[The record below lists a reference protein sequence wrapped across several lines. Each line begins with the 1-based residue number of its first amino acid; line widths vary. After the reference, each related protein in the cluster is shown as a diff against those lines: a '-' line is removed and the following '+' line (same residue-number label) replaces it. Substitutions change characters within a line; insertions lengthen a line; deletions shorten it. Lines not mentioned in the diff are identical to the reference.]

1 MILKASQR
9 GGGMQLA
16 RHLLNSRDN
25 DHVEVHEL
33 RGFVSSSLEGAFK
46 EAYAV
51 SRGTKCTQF
60 LFSLSLNPPETQ
72 RVPVEVFKTAIADI
86 ERSVGLEGQ
95 PRAIVFHEK
104 EGRRHAHCVWSRID
118 AEKMKAINLPH
129 FKLKLRDMSRELY
142 LAHGWQM
149 PRGLLNPS
157 EPDPLSFT
165 LEQWQQAKRTRQDP
179 RVIKQIFRDCWNR
192 SDSMAS
198 FGHALKENG
207 FWLARGDRRG
217 HVAVDW
223 RGEVY
228 AINRWTGIKAK
239 EARARLG
246 DPAKLP
252 SVEKTRALIAE
263 RYAGKLREFVD
274 AEIEKF
280 AQTNSAI
287 RQEQT
292 RLVTAHRHSR
302 HLLRKQQ
309 EQRAIDEAK
318 ARAARLPT
326 GLKALWF
333 RLSGKY
339 RQLCAQNE
347 REFSEAKARDIQER
361 QNQIDEQMRERRAL
375 QDELREH
382 RQRHS
387 LTIKKLYRY
396 IGHILSL
403 SEQEKR
409 QSATH
414 QRSRKRQPSR

>member
-25 DHVEVHEL
+25 DHVKVHEL

-60 LFSLSLNPPETQ
+60 LFSLSLNPPEMQ
-72 RVPVEVFKTAIADI
+72 RVPVDVFEAAIADI
-86 ERSVGLEGQ
+86 EKRVGLEGQ

-104 EGRRHAHCVWSRID
+104 EGRRHAHCVWSRIN

-142 LAHGWQM
+142 LEHGWQM
-149 PRGLLNPS
+149 PRGLLTPS
-157 EPDPLSFT
+157 ERDPLNFT

-179 RVIKQIFRDCWNR
+179 RIIKQTFLDCWNR
-192 SDSMAS
+192 SDSPAA
-198 FGHALKENG
+198 FTHALKDNG

-228 AINRWTGIKAK
+228 AINRWTGVKAK
-239 EARARLG
+239 VLRARLG
-246 DPAKLP
+246 DPDRLL
-252 SVEKTRALIAE
+252 SVEETRALIAE
-263 RYAGKLREFVD
+263 RFAGELREFCD

-287 RQEQT
+287 RQERT
-292 RLVTAHRHSR
+292 RLITAHRQAR
-302 HLLRKQQ
+302 HALLKQQ
-309 EQRAIDEAK
+309 QQRAVEEAK

-339 RQLCAQNE
+339 RQLCAENE
-347 REFSEAKARDIQER
+347 REFREAKARDRQER

-375 QDELREH
+375 QDELHEH

-387 LTIKKLYRY
+387 RTMKKLYRD
-396 IGHILSL
+396 IGDILSS
-403 SEQEKR
+403 SEQGKR
-409 QSATH
+409 RSAAR
-414 QRSRKRQPSR
+414 QRPRKRQLSR